1 MCELDGSPR
10 LPLQAGNLSEQFRR
24 DSAGAQEDV
33 RQLRASL
40 GALMLQVTNDTL
52 TVEERLGAV
61 PPTLPGPTS
70 MRRHSRGGEPLHYM

>member
-1 MCELDGSPR
+1 MENGDGTRHLAS
-10 LPLQAGNLSEQFRR
+10 AGNLSEQFRH

-61 PPTLPGPTS
+61 PPTLAGPTS
-70 MRRHSRGGEPLHYM
+70 MRRHSRGREPLH